1 MDETNEFTL
10 QNQREKI
17 LAILNQ
23 KGANLCIRSRCYRV
37 FDYFISLNPDPSPIG
52 RREFYGKCHVL
63 SCFVL
68 FFLFLVCYSEIK
80 LICKELEY
88 SEYGIFVS
96 ICPVLSHFV
105 LLMSYWKYLYVP
117 ISD

>member
-37 FDYFISLNPDPSPIG
+37 FD
-52 RREFYGKCHVL
+52 
-63 SCFVL
+63 
-68 FFLFLVCYSEIK
+68 
-80 LICKELEY
+80 
-88 SEYGIFVS
+88 
-96 ICPVLSHFV
+96 
-105 LLMSYWKYLYVP
+105 
-117 ISD
+117 